1 MTDRID
7 YRDAITSENLVLV
20 TSCVHKTKMH
30 TQEKCVSVKRY
41 SISTIQPTLGSVIPH
56 PSSTDRTMPRRNS
69 TEIVTNYNLLDLI
82 HTVSHNKVRMKGFK
96 HRTAAASDKNNT
108 RGLETK

>member
-1 MTDRID
+1 MYNEDFFSTSMTDRID

-41 SISTIQPTLGSVIPH
+41 SISTNPRVCHPPPVI
-56 PSSTDRTMPRRNS
+56 DRQDNAS
-69 TEIVTNYNLLDLI
+69 E
-82 HTVSHNKVRMKGFK
+82 KF
-96 HRTAAASDKNNT
+96 HRDCDKLQFT
-108 RGLETK
+108 